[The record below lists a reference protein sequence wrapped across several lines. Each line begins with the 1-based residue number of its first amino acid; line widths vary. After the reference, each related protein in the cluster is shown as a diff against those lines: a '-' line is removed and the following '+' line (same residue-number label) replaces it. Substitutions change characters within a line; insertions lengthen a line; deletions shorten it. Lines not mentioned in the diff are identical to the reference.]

1 VRDEDDGS
9 SQNAQAKASPDQENV
24 QQIRSSDPAAAGPM
38 SPLCG
43 SRPAAETLALNTLMK
58 EQKGRY
64 QICGVNAFRIKQLL
78 SRDDNRDQQRR
89 LAG

>member
-1 VRDEDDGS
+1 
-9 SQNAQAKASPDQENV
+9 
-24 QQIRSSDPAAAGPM
+24 M

-43 SRPAAETLALNTLMK
+43 ARPAAETLALK

-78 SRDDNRDQQRR
+78 SREITEINSEDR
-89 LAG
+89 LVEKTFG

>member
-1 VRDEDDGS
+1 
-9 SQNAQAKASPDQENV
+9 
-24 QQIRSSDPAAAGPM
+24 M

-43 SRPAAETLALNTLMK
+43 ARPAAETLALNTLMK

-78 SRDDNRDQQRR
+78 SREITEINSEDR
-89 LAG
+89 LVEKTFGRYLLV